1 MEVEVR
7 PACRVSSVEVEH
19 SSISSHDSIGEP
31 KRPQSVHSHP
41 KPPQEMVQTFSL
53 EAKSAVENQVAR
65 LESSKEAARKEEG
78 EPEVVMGTV

>member
-1 MEVEVR
+1 MIY
-7 PACRVSSVEVEH
+7 H
-19 SSISSHDSIGEP
+19 SKLLCLTRQAAQHQE
-31 KRPQSVHSHP
+31 HP

-65 LESSKEAARKEEG
+65 SESSKEAARKEEG